1 MVKIQRGDS
10 VRLVSEGAYKSF
22 YQRAGWKPVNAAPE
36 TDPAPP
42 PGNPNTGNSGK
53 DAELLALRERGNAL
67 KIPYASQMG
76 MEKLLAAIA
85 DKEKAQAGGGT
96 PAGNG
101 GELTDAELLEIPAS
115 EMKPEELERA
125 ADIIGF
131 DYKAAGFDATKL
143 QEKLPEL
150 LAAR

>member
-22 YQRAGWKPVNAAPE
+22 YQRAGWKPVNVPPEAAP
-36 TDPAPP
+36 AP
-42 PGNPNTGNSGK
+42 PGNPNTGSGGD
-53 DAELLALRERGNAL
+53 DAELLALRERGKAL

-85 DKEKAQAGGGT
+85 EKEKAQTGGGT
-96 PAGNG
+96 PAGSG

-125 ADIIGF
+125 AAIIGF
-131 DYKAAGFDATKL
+131 DYKAAGLDAEQL
-143 QEKLPEL
+143 REKLPEL